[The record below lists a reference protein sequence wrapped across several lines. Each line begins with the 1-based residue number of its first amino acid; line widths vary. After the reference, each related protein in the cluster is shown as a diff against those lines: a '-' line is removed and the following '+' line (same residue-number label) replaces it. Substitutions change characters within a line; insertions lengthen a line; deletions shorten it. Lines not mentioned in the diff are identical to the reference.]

1 LGPLAGL
8 STRRQHLIPTK
19 ATVARSNQLPR
30 TAREWSFEAC
40 TAKSSMESHRATRSR
55 RRGDLYAV
63 IYFPPIHV
71 PSTPSFPIVQIIIPH
86 PLPIDPPI
94 DSPCFLQVTTHCPM
108 TRRPSCSMHA
118 AIRRREFMSGS
129 LKTALEP
136 LVIVTRSFPSRT
148 MPSVDLHT
156 SLRLWPNLG
165 DLVDPLA
172 RIFSR

>member
-1 LGPLAGL
+1 MGPLAGL

-40 TAKSSMESHRATRSR
+40 TAKSSLEGHEEPEKRRFIQKLFIPSHPR
-55 RRGDLYAV
+55 
-63 IYFPPIHV
+63 
-71 PSTPSFPIVQIIIPH
+71 PIVQIIIPH
-86 PLPIDPPI
+86 PLPIDSPI

-108 TRRPSCSMHA
+108 TRGPSCSIHA

-136 LVIVTRSFPSRT
+136 LGDRNSIVPIPNHALCRPAY
-148 MPSVDLHT
+148 
-156 SLRLWPNLG
+156 LRLWPNLG
-165 DLVDPLA
+165 DLADPLA